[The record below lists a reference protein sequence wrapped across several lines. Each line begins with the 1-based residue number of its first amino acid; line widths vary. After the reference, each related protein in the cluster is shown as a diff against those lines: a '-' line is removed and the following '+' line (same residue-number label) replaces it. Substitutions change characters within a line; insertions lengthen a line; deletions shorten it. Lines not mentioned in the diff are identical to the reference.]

1 MLKTR
6 IITALILA
14 PCVIAA
20 IYLLPLSW
28 FAGFFF
34 LLAALAANEFAQ
46 LAGWKTP
53 VLRYT
58 YTAALAGLVVISWQK
73 PELMKLSL
81 LLAGGIWVLAPVLVL
96 SYPRGHGLVGRGWPV
111 AVAGLIICW
120 AAWSALVS
128 IRSAP
133 DGATWLLW
141 SMLLVWGADIGA
153 YFAGRRFGQRKLAP
167 AVSPGKTWEGVWG
180 GAAAAILACSVVLMI
195 MGQFSLLWLP
205 LTGLLI
211 VLSVF
216 GDLFESVL
224 KRVAGVKDSG
234 TLLPGHGGV
243 LDRIDSLVAVLPWLA
258 LILWALG
265 LNSLPHS
272 HQ

>member
-14 PCVIAA
+14 PSVIAA

-46 LAGWKTP
+46 LAGWQSP
-53 VLRYT
+53 WLRYG
-58 YTAALAGLVVISWQK
+58 YCSVLALLVVASWVQ
-73 PELMKLSL
+73 PQLAVVGLI
-81 LLAGGIWVLAPVLVL
+81 AGGLIWLLAPVLVL
-96 SYPRGHGLVGRGWPV
+96 SFPRGRAVVALGWPV
-111 AVAGLIICW
+111 ALAGLIICW
-120 AAWSALVS
+120 AAWLALVF

-141 SMLLVWGADIGA
+141 AMLLVWGADIGA
-153 YFAGRRFGQRKLAP
+153 YFTGKRFGQRKLAP
-167 AVSPGKTWEGVWG
+167 SVSPGKTWEGVWG
-180 GAAAAILACSVVLMI
+180 GVALAMLACTALLLVMEA
-195 MGQFSLLWLP
+195 FTLLWLP

-224 KRVAGVKDSG
+224 KRVRGVKDSG
-234 TLLPGHGGV
+234 ALLPGHGGV
-243 LDRIDSLVAVLPWLA
+243 LDRIDSLIAVLPWLA

-265 LNSLPHS
+265 VYSPTNIH
-272 HQ
+272 

>member
-14 PCVIAA
+14 PSVIAA
-20 IYLLPLSW
+20 IYLLPLTW

-46 LAGWKTP
+46 LAGWQSP
-53 VLRYT
+53 LLRYS
-58 YTAALAGLVVISWQK
+58 YCSALAVLVVLSWIQPQLAVFGLIIGGLVWLLAPLLVVSFPRGQALVAQGWPVALAGL
-73 PELMKLSL
+73 M
-81 LLAGGIWVLAPVLVL
+81 
-96 SYPRGHGLVGRGWPV
+96 
-111 AVAGLIICW
+111 ICW
-120 AAWSALVS
+120 AAWLALVFV
-128 IRSAP
+128 RSAP

-141 SMLLVWGADIGA
+141 AMLLVWGADIGA
-153 YFAGRRFGQRKLAP
+153 YFTGKRFGQRKLAP

-180 GAAAAILACSVVLMI
+180 GFAVAMLACTLLLLA
-195 MGQFSLLWLP
+195 MGQFTLLWLP
-205 LTGLLI
+205 VTGLLI

-224 KRVAGVKDSG
+224 KRVKGVKDSG

-243 LDRIDSLVAVLPWLA
+243 LDRVDSLIAVLPWLA
-258 LILWALG
+258 LIIWAFG
-265 LNSLPHS
+265 IHAPSEIR
-272 HQ
+272 